1 MAAFVI
7 AGTLLALIGLLL
19 HSIRRGFSAR
29 DNPTAIEAWV
39 ATIACNMAMP
49 RHPKRLRN
57 RLPDSRENLAA
68 GMSHSA
74 DHCAFRHA
82 GNTEIGGNLYPKA
95 TDMRLPGT
103 QELSDGENSVR
114 LTGMPAW
121 GSSGDADH
129 NQDTWKLGLF
139 IRHLPK
145 LTADELRQIEKLNLR
160 SSQQLQE
167 ETEKENFPRR
177 APPGDSED
185 HHD

>member
-19 HSIRRGFSAR
+19 HSIRRGLVAT
-29 DNPTAIEAWV
+29 NPTAIGAWV

-49 RHPKRLRN
+49 RHAKRLRN

-74 DHCAFRHA
+74 DHCPLRHA
-82 GNTEIGGNLYPKA
+82 GNTEIGGNLCTKA
-95 TDMRLPGT
+95 PDTRFPQT
-103 QELSDGENSVR
+103 RELSDGENGVR

-121 GSSGDADH
+121 GSSGGADH
-129 NQDTWKLGLF
+129 NEDAWKLGLF

-145 LTADELRQIEKLNLR
+145 LTADESRQIEKLNLI
-160 SSQQLQE
+160 SPQQLQE
-167 ETEKENFPRR
+167 ETEKENFPKGK
-177 APPGDSED
+177 APGDSKD
-185 HHD
+185 HQD